1 MPIAAISTE
10 LAPKWPAL
18 LPVTITEP
26 PLPGSLVP
34 LPPKDVDEVP
44 PLPEPL
50 FPEGEPPVEPPLV
63 PPEVESVVPESVVL
77 EVAPVELV
85 PEDPIG
91 GAAVGSPAPTTVS
104 QQDGETSWYVT

>member
-26 PLPGSLVP
+26 P
-34 LPPKDVDEVP
+34 
-44 PLPEPL
+44 PEPL